1 MKGWK
6 TINSNEIVRDRW
18 ISLRAD
24 ECELPNGARINPYYV
39 LDEKDWVH
47 VFAVD
52 AKDRILV
59 VRQYRYAADAVCT
72 ELPGGV
78 VDAGESPLDAARR
91 ELQEETGFAART
103 WTRIGSVHANPARQ
117 TNSIHIFLANDLY
130 SIGPPRLDISG
141 DIESTFMT
149 SAEIKKAIGQ
159 GKFSQ
164 AMHIASF
171 YMSMDALDS
180 GPKNTR

>member
-39 LDEKDWVH
+39 LDEEDWVH

-103 WTRIGSVHANPARQ
+103 WTRIGSFHANPARQ

-130 SIGPPRLDISG
+130 SIGPPRLDISE

-149 SAEIKKAIGQ
+149 SAEIKKAIAE